1 VGSSPIDPAKNEEG
15 LTIRLTPFLFPPTN
29 ILLNASEKDKV
40 KYEGDII
47 RPPSEASSLL
57 LQVTVGCSHNKC
69 SFCPAYKEKKFR
81 IKSSDEILED
91 ILEAGRWRS
100 IDKVFL
106 CDGDALIIPQE
117 RLVEIL
123 GLIQTHIKGVKRVG
137 TYANAKSIL
146 RKTAE
151 QLAQLREFG
160 LGIVYLGIETGNDEL
175 LRKIR
180 KGVTAAQMVEAGRRV
195 KDAGIPLSV
204 TVILGL
210 GGGDQSTEHVNDTA
224 SILTDMD
231 PEYASALT
239 LMLIPGTPLYA
250 EYESGKFTLPDKFA
264 LLRELAGIIEKSDFS
279 SCYFTSNHA
288 SNYLAIKA
296 RLPLEKDK
304 TVTTI
309 YNTIRKNDVRYLR
322 PEYMRGF

>member
-1 VGSSPIDPAKNEEG
+1 M
-15 LTIRLTPFLFPPTN
+15 
-29 ILLNASEKDKV
+29 

-47 RPPSEASSLL
+47 RPPSEANSLL
-57 LQVTVGCSHNKC
+57 LQVTVGCSHNNC
-69 SFCPAYKEKKFR
+69 SFCPAYKKRKFR
-81 IKSSDEILED
+81 IKSYDEILED
-91 ILEAGRWRS
+91 ILEASHWRS

-117 RLVEIL
+117 RLIQIL
-123 GLIQTHIKGVKRVG
+123 GLIRTHIQGVKRVG

-146 RKTAE
+146 RKTVDE
-151 QLAQLREFG
+151 LVELRDLG

-175 LRKIR
+175 LRMIR
-180 KGVTAAQMVEAGRRV
+180 KGVTAEQMIEAGRRV

-210 GGGDQSTEHVNDTA
+210 GGGKQNTEHAHDTA
-224 SILTDMD
+224 RILTDID

-239 LMLIPGTPLYA
+239 LMLMPGTPLHS
-250 EYESGKFTLPDKFA
+250 EYESGKFALPDKFD
-264 LLRELAGIIEKSDFS
+264 LLRELASIIEKSDFS

-288 SNYLAIKA
+288 SNYLPIRA
-296 RLPLEKDK
+296 RLPQEKER

-309 YNTIRKNDVRYLR
+309 YDTIKKNDVKSLR